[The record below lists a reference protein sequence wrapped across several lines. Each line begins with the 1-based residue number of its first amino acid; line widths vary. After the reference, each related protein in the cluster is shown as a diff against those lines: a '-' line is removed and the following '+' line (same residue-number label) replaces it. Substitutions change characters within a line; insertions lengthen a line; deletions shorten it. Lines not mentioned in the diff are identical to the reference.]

1 MTFFS
6 NWLRDVTLKTW
17 LFPYLP
23 ASSSYKLYVFRGVL
37 AGILDSVLF
46 NREALD
52 LISEPFELIDLL
64 SKLKRLINLN
74 KISYSLLFD
83 NVGECVR
90 PFTPDGFTVE

>member
-23 ASSSYKLYVFRGVL
+23 ASSSCKLYVFRGVL
-37 AGILDSVLF
+37 TGILDSVLF

-52 LISEPFELIDLL
+52 LISVPFELVDLL
-64 SKLKRLINLN
+64 RKLKLR
-74 KISYSLLFD
+74 ISDKRNFILLAF
-83 NVGECVR
+83 
-90 PFTPDGFTVE
+90 